1 MNRKSQLAL
10 PSLGTPLTKFLAIT
24 AAATALAV
32 PAHAATITFEA
43 GAGAAYIDS
52 EVYSESGF
60 NFGFYSPFADGA
72 GTLVG
77 VNIDG
82 SDPSWCANMA
92 CPTGPSGAYYGALN
106 DSVVSIWSDST
117 NPFRLQSF
125 DASFIGH
132 TSALG
137 GYLDTVG
144 LILVRGVTAAG
155 DVLEE
160 DFWLDGPGSDGFSFA
175 NFSATTMF
183 DNAFTELLMIGFA
196 CGNDG
201 FCRAYQSNTAQFAL
215 DNVVLISDGAAEVP
229 EPASGLI
236 FGLGLLG
243 LLARARRRSV

>member
-1 MNRKSQLAL
+1 MNRKLQLAL
-10 PSLGTPLTKFLAIT
+10 PSLGTPLTKLFAMT

-43 GAGAAYIDS
+43 GAGAAYLDG

-60 NFGFYSPFADGA
+60 NFGFASPFADGA
-72 GTLVG
+72 GSLVG

-106 DSVVSIWSDST
+106 DSTVSIWSDSA
-117 NPFRLQSF
+117 NPFRLQGF

-132 TSALG
+132 TSELG

-144 LILVRGVTAAG
+144 LILVRGLTAAG
-155 DVLEE
+155 DILEE
-160 DFWLDGPGSDGFSFA
+160 DFWLDGPGSNGFSFA

-183 DNAFTELLMIGFA
+183 DNAFTELIMIGFA
-196 CGNDG
+196 CSNDG
-201 FCRAYQSNTAQFAL
+201 FCRAYQSNTAQFGL
-215 DNVVLISDGAAEVP
+215 DNVVLVSDGAAEVP

-236 FGLGLLG
+236 FGIGLMG
-243 LLARARRRSV
+243 LLARARRRAA